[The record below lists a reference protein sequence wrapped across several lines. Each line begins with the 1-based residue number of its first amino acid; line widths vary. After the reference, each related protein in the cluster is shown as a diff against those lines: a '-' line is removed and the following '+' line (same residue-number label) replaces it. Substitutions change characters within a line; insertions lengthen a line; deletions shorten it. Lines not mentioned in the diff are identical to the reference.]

1 MKLQKWRIYQ
11 IYSPEEHIFQGLP
24 CPKIPKFC
32 KKFHQTICI
41 TSKICYNVKNIIR
54 TAESVFSTGV
64 LYVSNPS
71 VSVHHCIRL
80 HPYIPEQMFT
90 RQSDQ
95 SAVFNVLRA
104 LTAFC
109 MFCIIS
115 IPGGTFHAPTV
126 GFGMC
131 YGIFLSIAMYM
142 GYCALCAGPM
152 ALTSMMI
159 SFSVIF
165 PVIWGILVR
174 KEQVTLLHGAAFL
187 LLFTALILVNADK
200 FRQKQKTDIQYK
212 KWFLYASVTCL
223 CNGGCSILQK
233 EHQTAFP
240 SLYSREFMAAA
251 MGICTLLFLIAA
263 LRRVTLQ
270 DFRQTTG
277 KWYAVLAGI
286 TNSTANFLTLV
297 LAGLE
302 NASVLFPMISAGT
315 IFAALLWG
323 IFAFREKPKANQYAA
338 LLAGVFS
345 IVLLKL

>member
-1 MKLQKWRIYQ
+1 MSAIILY
-11 IYSPEEHIFQGLP
+11 L
-24 CPKIPKFC
+24 
-32 KKFHQTICI
+32 CI
-41 TSKICYNVKNIIR
+41 IAAASTHTSLNK
-54 TAESVFSTGV
+54 
-64 LYVSNPS
+64 
-71 VSVHHCIRL
+71 
-80 HPYIPEQMFT
+80 MFT
-90 RQSDQ
+90 RQSEQ

-104 LTAFC
+104 LTAFT

-115 IPGGTFHAPTV
+115 IPGFTFHVPTI

-142 GYCALCAGPM
+142 GYRALCVGPM

-159 SFSVIF
+159 SFSVLF
-165 PVIWGILVR
+165 PVLWGILVQ
-174 KEQVTLLHGAAFL
+174 KEEITLLHCAAFL
-187 LLFTALILVNADK
+187 LLLTALILVNADK
-200 FRQKQKTDIQYK
+200 LRQKQQTDIQYK
-212 KWFLYASVTCL
+212 KWFLYAAVTCL

-251 MGICTLLFLIAA
+251 MGICTLIFMVIA
-263 LRRVTLQ
+263 LRCVSLQ
-270 DFRQTTG
+270 DLRQTTG
-277 KWYAVLAGI
+277 KWYAVLAGV

-323 IFAFREKPKANQYAA
+323 IFAFHEKPKLNQYAA
-338 LLAGVFS
+338 LVAGAVS
-345 IVLLKL
+345 IILLKL